1 MRSRRRRSGKGIII
15 VLWLHV
21 PWLWSSICLLC
32 RYEEEHFLRLSL
44 PGRKHRRRA
53 AHDEEELTDF
63 SALKGLTSGEVVRLQ
78 STLSL

>member
-1 MRSRRRRSGKGIII
+1 M
-15 VLWLHV
+15 VA

-32 RYEEEHFLRLSL
+32 RYEEEHFLRLSH

-53 AHDEEELTDF
+53 AQEAEELTDF

-78 STLSL
+78 LTLSL